1 MQQFGNAHFTSPL
14 NMPQLGIV
22 GCESVIDVALRDLSL
37 EAARH
42 RLHVAQQRL
51 GKREYEQAHQ
61 ARLHYAEA
69 LAWIEMIEGEAGS

>member
-1 MQQFGNAHFTSPL
+1 
-14 NMPQLGIV
+14 MPERSGV
-22 GCESVIDVALRDLSL
+22 RHESMLQVALRDLCL

-42 RLHVAQQRL
+42 HLRVAQQRL

-69 LAWIEMIEGEAGS
+69 LALIEMIEGEAGS